1 MPSDL
6 PLALRAPRADPF
18 AAIVFDL
25 DNTLIDADTAY
36 AEALAALGIDPEGDA
51 YAQARR
57 TVKRRLGPGHVCA
70 HNRLLYF
77 KCMLE
82 AEAKRAGPRRLL
94 ALMRAYEEKLA
105 ACVQAQWQKAGR
117 STLVAALR
125 QRQAGQYRRPCLI
138 LTNEN
143 TRTQLLKLEAIDP
156 NGTLFDG
163 MLTSEE
169 LGLEK
174 PHPATFA
181 AAQARLGVTAERCLM
196 VGDDPVADIAAAR
209 AQGMATAWTGEFRRG
224 PTPDLPA
231 DTCQLRRLDELL
243 EHYAW

>member
-6 PLALRAPRADPF
+6 PLASRAPRAAPF

-25 DNTLIDADTAY
+25 DNTLIDADT
-36 AEALAALGIDPEGDA
+36 A

-82 AEAKRAGPRRLL
+82 AEATRAGPRRVL

-105 ACVQAQWQKAGR
+105 SCVQAQWQTAGR

-125 QRQAGQYRRPCLI
+125 RRWPGQSLRPCLI

-143 TRTQLLKLEAIDP
+143 TRTQLLKWQAIDP
-156 NGTLFDG
+156 EGTLFDG

-181 AAQARLGVTAERCLM
+181 ATQARLGVPADQCLM
-196 VGDDPVADIAAAR
+196 VGDDPIADIAAAR

-224 PTPDLPA
+224 PTPDLPP
-231 DTCQLRRLDELL
+231 DTCKLRRLDDLL